1 MIPVLGNHII
11 AQLNLEAAYVGKT
24 VAPNELPAMNST
36 MPARNWQRPP
46 KNRMTPT
53 RILGVA
59 IPQACTPRIK
69 MRKVPVANDKTPRGT
84 GFNALNSQPLV
95 G

>member
-59 IPQACTPRIK
+59 GPMKQLRLAQRLLL
-69 MRKVPVANDKTPRGT
+69 ANT
-84 GFNALNSQPLV
+84 GADIASMLSTVNHWLV
-95 G
+95 DDI